1 MNKRRMEAR
10 MINEEGRMGARMINE
25 EEKDGSKDD
34 R

>member
-25 EEKDGSKDD
+25 KKKVGRKDNQ
-34 R
+34 